1 MMWNRKTIATALA
14 FALFA
19 SAPVLAAPPEWAA
32 PGRPSAAPI
41 ACSVAPTPIEAD
53 DLAFMREEEKLAR
66 DVYLQFHEQY
76 ELALF
81 ANIAAAEQKH
91 MDAVL
96 KLLTK
101 CQLPD
106 PAAGNA
112 IGEFTDAELQLLHDQ
127 LIAAGSEVVVAAV
140 SVGALIEEVDLEDL
154 AVAMENTSRADF
166 EKVYANLACA
176 SRNHL
181 RSFASTLTT
190 LTGTTYVAQRLPQ
203 ALVEAILAVPREKC
217 GAL

>member
-1 MMWNRKTIATALA
+1 MSNRKTIATALA
-14 FALFA
+14 LALFA
-19 SAPVLAAPPEWAA
+19 SAPALAAPPEWAA
-32 PGRPSAAPI
+32 PGRPSAVPVV
-41 ACSVAPTPIEAD
+41 CSVAPTPVEAD

-66 DVYLQFHEQY
+66 DVYLQFYEQY
-76 ELALF
+76 DLALF

-112 IGEFTDAELQLLHDQ
+112 IGEFTDGDLQALHDQ
-127 LIAAGSEVVVAAV
+127 LIAAGSEGVVPAV
-140 SVGALIEEVDLEDL
+140 GAGALIEELDLEDL
-154 AVAMENTSRADF
+154 AIAMENTTRADF
-166 EKVYANLACA
+166 EKVYTNLACA

-181 RSFASTLTT
+181 RSFASTLGT
-190 LTGTTYVAQRLPQ
+190 LTGAPYVAQRLPQ
-203 ALVEAILAVPREKC
+203 SLVDAILATPREKC
-217 GAL
+217 RAL